1 MIFHK
6 DPKVKLLKDVAIF
19 HGCSSDE
26 LQFIAKQAA
35 DMTYEDGDVLLRA
48 GSAGHEFLVLADG
61 KAEILVGGEH
71 LADASPGAHFGEISL
86 LEQSRRTATVVAR
99 GPVRVLA
106 WDDAAFERILAEVP
120 RVRATVHKTAYE
132 RMANVEPEQPE

>member
-19 HGCSSDE
+19 HGCSNED

-35 DMTYEDGDVLLRA
+35 EMTYEDGDVLLRA
-48 GSAGHEFLVLADG
+48 GSSGHEFLVLADG

-71 LADASPGAHFGEISL
+71 LADAGPGAHFGEISL
-86 LEQSRRTATVVAR
+86 LAQSRRTATVVAR

-106 WDDAAFERILAEVP
+106 WDDVGFKRILAEVP
-120 RVRATVHKTAYE
+120 KVRATVNKAAFE
-132 RMANVEPEQPE
+132 RMANVEPDQPQ